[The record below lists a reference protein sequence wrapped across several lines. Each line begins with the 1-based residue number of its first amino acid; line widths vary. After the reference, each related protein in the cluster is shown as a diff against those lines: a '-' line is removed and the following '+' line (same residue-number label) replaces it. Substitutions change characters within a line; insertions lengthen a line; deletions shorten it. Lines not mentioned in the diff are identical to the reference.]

1 MIPGLVFAHLDTAR
15 HAEPPLCTE
24 LQAKLREWTLT
35 GIRYK
40 YPGRILEGPTLE
52 AILAQARA
60 RGDLYCLV
68 LSSGD
73 VITEVYHPEHPE
85 IDENVGFM
93 TALGRLTDG
102 EQFLVVA
109 DVFDGED
116 GPRVPSLLVDVERH
130 RALGRPLV
138 LPHDLPDNFP
148 DDVDRRGFP
157 APVGQRI
164 LHVQPRSPE
173 QAAALAGALGE
184 ALLRRSYDESVLTD
198 DQRGFL
204 ALMRGEVGD
213 ARRGIFI
220 FNFESYRD
228 IEEPPADLAGP
239 LSTVFSVTAG
249 FKAYRLLATHGFDDA
264 TRVVFF
270 DYSPE
275 ALEFKK
281 YLHETWD
288 GEDYPAFLRRAI
300 ARIPPSRAAY
310 QFWGDL
316 EPDDPNWDAAEK
328 AWREE
333 LARWG
338 GAEILRETWLRL
350 RTLRYELVL
359 ANLLTD
365 HGVLYGLLDGRRDP
379 AIWWS
384 NAFFTFFSNW
394 HYDLAAR
401 RRIYEGWI
409 DGLARRA
416 PDLLLY
422 GSDCNNISVN
432 CIRAEEYRKRFAGGD
447 DLVPVEL
454 YRHAIR
460 F

>member
-15 HAEPPLCTE
+15 NEAPLPCTK
-24 LQAKLREWTLT
+24 LSAKLREWTLT

-40 YPGRILEGPTLE
+40 YSGRILEGPTLE
-52 AILAQARA
+52 SILAQARA
-60 RGDLYCLV
+60 RGDRWCLV

-73 VITEVYHPEHPE
+73 VITEVYHPESGEPE
-85 IDENVGFM
+85 NGENVGFL
-93 TALGRLTDG
+93 TALGRLIDR
-102 EQFLVVA
+102 EPFLVAA
-109 DVFDGED
+109 DVFAGE
-116 GPRVPSLLVDVERH
+116 VPSLLINIERH
-130 RALGRPLV
+130 CALGRPLV
-138 LPHDLPDNFP
+138 LPA
-148 DDVDRRGFP
+148 DVDYNFP
-157 APVGQRI
+157 APVGRRI

-173 QAAALAGALGE
+173 QAAALANALGE
-184 ALLRRSYDESVLTD
+184 ALLRRSWDESVLTG
-198 DQRGFL
+198 DQRAFL
-204 ALMRGEVGD
+204 DLMRNEVGD

-220 FNFESYRD
+220 FNFESYLD
-228 IEEPPADLAGP
+228 VDQPPADLAGP
-239 LSTVFSVTAG
+239 LSTVFSVSAG

-288 GEDYPAFLRRAI
+288 GEDYPAFLRRAV
-300 ARIPPSRAAY
+300 ARIPASRAAY

-316 EPDDPNWDAAEK
+316 ELDDPSWDAAEE
-328 AWREE
+328 AWRGE

-338 GAEILRETWLRL
+338 GAEIFRDVWLRL
-350 RTLRYELVL
+350 RTLRYEIVL
-359 ANLLTD
+359 ADLLTD
-365 HGVLYGLLDGRRDP
+365 HDVLYGLLDGRRDA

-394 HYDLAAR
+394 HYDLAER
-401 RRIYEGWI
+401 RRIYERWI

-422 GSDCNNISVN
+422 GADCNNVSVN
-432 CIRAEEYRKRFAGGD
+432 CIRAGEYRERFSEGN
-447 DLVPVEL
+447 DLAPVEL

>member
-1 MIPGLVFAHLDTAR
+1 MTIPGLVFAHLDTAR
-15 HAEPPLCTE
+15 HEAPPLR
-24 LQAKLREWTLT
+24 AKLREWTLT

-52 AILAQARA
+52 SILAQARA
-60 RGDLYCLV
+60 RGDRHCLV

-73 VITEVYHPEHPE
+73 VITEVYHPE
-85 IDENVGFM
+85 DGENVDFM
-93 TALGRLTDG
+93 TTLGRLIDR
-102 EQFLVVA
+102 EPFLVAA
-109 DVFDGED
+109 DVFAGED
-116 GPRVPSLLVDVERH
+116 GPRVPSLLIDVERH
-130 RALGRPLV
+130 RALGRPLG
-138 LPHDLPDNFP
+138 LP

-184 ALLRRSYDESVLTD
+184 ALLRRSWDESVLTG
-198 DQRGFL
+198 DQRAFL
-204 ALMRGEVGD
+204 DLMRNEVGD

-220 FNFESYRD
+220 FNFESYLD
-228 IEEPPADLAGP
+228 IDQPPADLAGP

-300 ARIPPSRAAY
+300 TRIPTSRAAY

-316 EPDDPNWDAAEK
+316 ELDDPSWDAAEE
-328 AWREE
+328 AWRGE

-338 GAEILRETWLRL
+338 GAEVFREVWLRL
-350 RTLRYELVL
+350 RTLRHELVL

-365 HGVLYGLLDGRRDP
+365 HDVLYGLLDGRRDA

-394 HYDLAAR
+394 HYDLAER
-401 RRIYEGWI
+401 RRIYERWI

-422 GSDCNNISVN
+422 GSDCNNVSVN
-432 CIRAEEYRKRFAGGD
+432 CIRAGEYRERFAAGD
-447 DLVPVEL
+447 ELAPVQL
-454 YRHAIR
+454 YRHAMR